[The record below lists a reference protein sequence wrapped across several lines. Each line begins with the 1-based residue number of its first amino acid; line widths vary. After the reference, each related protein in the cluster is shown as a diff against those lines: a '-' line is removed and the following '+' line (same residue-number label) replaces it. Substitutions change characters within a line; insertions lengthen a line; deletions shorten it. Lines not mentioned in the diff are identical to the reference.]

1 MLNSSEDIKF
11 VKVIAPSVNINA
23 LGNKQYAILDAASEN
38 SYQAQISQS
47 FNASTIN
54 IEANPPNGMT
64 YINRYTPVE
73 VTFEITFT
81 GTSGGAGI
89 ALLQA
94 PFLPHAPGVLVGSG
108 GNYDAPRAYPLQ
120 GSTNSLQLKLG
131 DATISQN
138 INQYFR
144 NFNHY
149 HNFNQNRTGYESTT
163 PSQLDPSWSYANT
176 FGTVQNPMNGPY
188 DCPDGTE
195 CPRGGYV
202 DALVTRNDSTG
213 TAADVAVVRLTVRE
227 PILISPWLADGKDAH
242 NSVDFIGIET
252 FNLIFSL
259 GGRGNGPTGGLL
271 GALWSHNPNSPSS
284 ITGGS
289 VSVLGSKLLS
299 NYKTPDP
306 TQILNS
312 AAGYTY
318 SYFEPQNFITSLQS
332 PLAPGQSTVIQM
344 NNIQL
349 GSVPNLIYIS
359 VQELDQFFDFTK
371 TDTFLVID
379 NINITFDNRTSLLAT
394 MTPID
399 LYNMSRKNGSIQS
412 WRQFSYDQ
420 GSVICVQFGLDL
432 ALPATLT
439 PGCIG
444 NFSLNMKVTV
454 RNQTTAAFPAISL
467 NCVVVQEG
475 VMTIS
480 NNRCYRTIGP
490 ISRSDVLASKN
501 GPIAPYHHPTNFYG
515 GNFLDKLKKL
525 FGRLAPVLRTGLNVA
540 QHVAPA
546 FAPEF
551 MPGLQVASDALKLT
565 GNGLVGGRRRRRTR
579 GGEMMSKQDLYE
591 LM

>member
-11 VKVIAPSVNINA
+11 VKVIAPNVNINA
-23 LGNKQYAILDAASEN
+23 LGNKQYAILDGPSETTFQ
-38 SYQAQISQS
+38 SQLSQS
-47 FNASTIN
+47 FNSSTIS
-54 IEANPPNGMT
+54 IQANPPNGMT
-64 YINRYTPVE
+64 YINRYSPVE

-81 GTSGGAGI
+81 GTSGGVGI
-89 ALLQA
+89 PLLQA
-94 PFLPHAPGVLVGSG
+94 PYLRHAPGVLVGV
-108 GNYDAPRAYPLQ
+108 GNFDCPRSYPLMN
-120 GSTNSLQLKLG
+120 STNSLQLKLG

-138 INQYFR
+138 VNQYYR

-149 HNFNQNRTGYESTT
+149 FNFNQNRTGYESTSL
-163 PSQLDPSWSYANT
+163 SQLDPSWSYANT

-188 DCPDGTE
+188 DNPDGTDLA
-195 CPRGGYV
+195 RGGYI
-202 DALVTRNDSTG
+202 DALVTRNDATG
-213 TAADVAVVRLTVRE
+213 TAADVAIVRMTVRE
-227 PILISPWLADGKDAH
+227 PILISPWLADGKDAA

-271 GALWSHNPNSPSS
+271 GALWSHNSNSPSS

-289 VSVLGSKLLS
+289 VSVLGAALLS

-312 AAGYTY
+312 AAGYSY
-318 SYFEPQNFITSLQS
+318 SYHEPQNFPTSLQS
-332 PLAPGQSTVIQM
+332 PLAPGASTVIQM

-349 GSVPNLIYIS
+349 GSVPNVIYIS
-359 VQELDQFFDFTK
+359 VQELDQYFDFTK
-371 TDTFLVID
+371 TDTFLVIE
-379 NINITFDNRTSLLAT
+379 NVNITFDNRSSLLAT

-399 LYNMSRKNGSIQS
+399 LYNMSVKNGSIQS

-420 GSVICVQFGLDL
+420 GSVIAVMFGTDL
-432 ALPATLT
+432 ALGATLS
-439 PGCIG
+439 PGTAG
-444 NFSLNMKVTV
+444 NFSLNMKITV
-454 RNQTTAAFPAISL
+454 RNQTNVVIPALSL

-475 VMTIS
+475 VLSIS
-480 NNRCYRTIGP
+480 QNRCYRSIGP
-490 ISRSDVLASKN
+490 IGRSDVLASKN

-525 FGRLAPVLRTGLNVA
+525 FGRLAPVLRTGLNIA
-540 QHVAPA
+540 QHVAPV

-551 MPGLQVASDALKLT
+551 APGLQVASDALKLT
-565 GNGLVGGRRRRRTR
+565 GHGLVGGRRRRKTR